1 MKQPPVTGT
10 EKREVVLTGIAASP
24 GIACGTAFE
33 YVKPEPVV
41 DERTLGDSAEVEGD
55 LERFERSIDKSSR
68 ELKKILS
75 FARQKVGDAKAR
87 ILEAQIMVLDDP
99 YLQNAIR
106 KRIREERKNVE
117 FVVHDEIT
125 KYATLM
131 MAARDEY
138 MHERAHDME
147 DLKNRIVRNL
157 HQETMTSKFDG
168 SHIVVAHNLT
178 TADTMILSRNQVLGY
193 ATDMGGVTS
202 HAALFSRSLKIPA
215 VVALGDITRSV
226 HSGDTVIIDG
236 YNGRVIVNPG
246 PDSMRAFE
254 ERRCT
259 MTAFEEKLAG
269 FRDLPATT
277 TDGHTVELSA
287 NIELSEE
294 LHYVVM
300 QGSQGVGLYRTE
312 SLLIGSDD
320 IPTEE
325 EQLTEYRRICDTIYP
340 GRVIMRTFDI
350 GGDKLASDTAEEANP
365 FLGWRGIRI
374 SLDRPEMFM
383 DQLRAMLRASTKK
396 NMAIMFPMITTL
408 AELRLAKQFVARAKS
423 DLRARKIKFDENIP
437 VGVMIEVPAA
447 AMNAS
452 ALAAEADFLSVGSN
466 DLVQY
471 MLAVDRGNSL
481 VASLYDEFDP
491 AVLVTLK
498 HVVNAGHKQKIWV
511 GICGGMAGNPIAA
524 PLLIGMGMDE
534 LSVVPAVL
542 PEIKK
547 IIRSVSYVSLQALAK
562 EALSK
567 GSGHEVKKLL
577 REFIA
582 REIPDIP
589 LGDTHGENRRT
600 ARP

>member
-1 MKQPPVTGT
+1 MTQSSHPNT
-10 EKREVVLTGIAASP
+10 EKKEVVLTGIAASP
-24 GIACGTAFE
+24 GIVCGTAFE

-41 DERTLGDSAEVEGD
+41 EERELADAEAVETDLDRFDRALG
-55 LERFERSIDKSSR
+55 KSSR
-68 ELKKILS
+68 ELKKILT

-99 YLQNAIR
+99 FLQNTIR

-117 FVVHDEIT
+117 FVVHDEIGR
-125 KYATLM
+125 YAKLM

-157 HQETMTSKFDG
+157 HLESMTSKFDG
-168 SHIVVAHNLT
+168 SHIIVAHNLT
-178 TADTMILSRNQVLGY
+178 TADTMILSRNEVLGY

-215 VVALGDITRSV
+215 VVALGDVTRAI
-226 HSGDTVIIDG
+226 HSGDIIILDG
-236 YNGRVIVNPG
+236 YSGRVVVNPG
-246 PDSMRAFE
+246 PASMRAYE
-254 ERRCT
+254 ERRRK
-259 MTAFEEKLAG
+259 MAEFEEKLAG
-269 FRDLPATT
+269 FKDLPATT

-287 NIELSEE
+287 NIELSDE

-312 SLLIGSDD
+312 SLLIGAED

-325 EQLTEYRRICDTIYP
+325 VQLSEYRRICDTIYP

-350 GGDKLASDTAEEANP
+350 GGDKLAPEMAEEDNP

-396 NMAIMFPMITTL
+396 NMAIMFPMVTTL
-408 AELRLAKQFVARAKS
+408 NELRLAKKFVEQAKS
-423 DLRARKIKFDENIP
+423 DLRALKIKFDENIP

-452 ALAAEADFLSVGSN
+452 ELAAEADFLSIGSN

-491 AVLVTLK
+491 AVLTTLK
-498 HVVNAGHKQKIWV
+498 HVVNAGHKRKIWV

-524 PLLIGMGMDE
+524 PLLIGLGMDE

-542 PEIKK
+542 PKIKK
-547 IIRSVSYVSLQALAK
+547 IIRSVSYVALQALAR

-567 GSGHEVKKLL
+567 RSGLEVKQLL
-577 REFIA
+577 RDFVA

-589 LGDTHGENRRT
+589 LED
-600 ARP
+600 ARGQNHPTVWP

>member
-1 MKQPPVTGT
+1 VRAGGGHGAGR
-10 EKREVVLTGIAASP
+10 REMVLTGIAASP
-24 GIACGTAFE
+24 GIVCGTAFE
-33 YVKPEPVV
+33 YVKQEPVV
-41 DERTLGDSAEVEGD
+41 EEKTLADGAAVEAD
-55 LERFERSIDKSSR
+55 LERFDRAVGKSSR
-68 ELKKILS
+68 ELVKILA
-75 FARQKVGDAKAR
+75 FARQKVGEAKAR

-99 YLQNAIR
+99 YLLDAIR

-117 FVVHDEIT
+117 FVVHDEIG
-125 KYATLM
+125 KYARLM

-157 HQETMTSKFDG
+157 HQETMTSRFDG

-178 TADTMILSRNQVLGY
+178 TADTMILSRNAVLGY

-202 HAALFSRSLKIPA
+202 HAALFARSLKIPA
-215 VVALGDITRSV
+215 VVALGDVTRSIQ
-226 HSGDTVIIDG
+226 SGDTVILDG
-236 YNGRVIVNPG
+236 YTGRLVVNPS
-246 PDSMRAFE
+246 PEAMCAYKERREKMAAFE
-254 ERRCT
+254 EQ
-259 MTAFEEKLAG
+259 LAG

-287 NIELSEE
+287 NIELSDE

-312 SLLIGSDD
+312 SLLISRDEL
-320 IPTEE
+320 PTEE
-325 EQLTEYRRICDTIYP
+325 EQLSEYKRISDTIYP

-350 GGDKLASDTAEEANP
+350 GGDKLASETAEEANP

-374 SLDRPEMFM
+374 SLDRPDMFM
-383 DQLRAMLRASTKK
+383 TQLRAMLRASTKK
-396 NMAIMFPMITTL
+396 NLAIMFPMVTTL
-408 AELRLAKQFVARAKS
+408 RELRLAKKFVEQAKAE
-423 DLRARKIKFDENIP
+423 LRARKIKFDERIP

-447 AMNAS
+447 ALNAAS
-452 ALAAEADFLSVGSN
+452 LAAEADFLSVGSN

-471 MLAVDRGNSL
+471 LLAVDRGNSL
-481 VASLYDEFDP
+481 VAPLYDEFHP
-491 AVLVTLK
+491 AVLTTLK

-511 GICGGMAGNPIAA
+511 GICGGMAGTPLAA

-547 IIRSVSYVSLQALAK
+547 IIRSVSYTSLQRLAA
-562 EALSK
+562 EALTRE
-567 GSGHEVKKLL
+567 SGEEVKTLL
-577 REFIA
+577 REFVMK
-582 REIPDIP
+582 EIPDIP
-589 LGDTHGENRRT
+589 LDDGRGGNHQGVW
-600 ARP
+600 P

>member
-1 MKQPPVTGT
+1 MTPPPHPEREKQ
-10 EKREVVLTGIAASP
+10 EVVLTGIAASP

-33 YVKPEPVV
+33 YLKPEPVV
-41 DERTLGDSAEVEGD
+41 EELTLPDAAAVEND
-55 LERFERSIDKSSR
+55 LERLDRALDKSSR

-99 YLQNAIR
+99 YLQDTIR

-117 FVVHDEIT
+117 FVIHDEISR
-125 KYATLM
+125 YAKLM

-147 DLKNRIVRNL
+147 DLKNRIIRNL

-178 TADTMILSRNQVLGY
+178 TADTMILSRNEVLGY

-215 VVALGDITRSV
+215 VVALGDVTRAV
-226 HSGDTVIIDG
+226 HSGDTVILDG
-236 YNGRVIVNPG
+236 YNGRLVINPG
-246 PDSMRAFE
+246 PASLRAYE
-254 ERRCT
+254 KRRRA
-259 MTAFEEKLAG
+259 MADFEEKLAG

-277 TDGHTVELSA
+277 TDGHTIELSA
-287 NIELSEE
+287 NIELSDE
-294 LHYVVM
+294 LTYVVM

-325 EQLTEYRRICDTIYP
+325 EQTAEYRRICDTIYP

-350 GGDKLASDTAEEANP
+350 GGDKLAPEMAEEANP

-396 NMAIMFPMITTL
+396 NMAIMFPMVTTL
-408 AELRLAKQFVARAKS
+408 NELRLAKKFVEQAKAE
-423 DLRARKIKFDENIP
+423 LRSRKIKFDEHIP

-447 AMNAS
+447 AMNAA

-491 AVLVTLK
+491 AVLATLK

-547 IIRSVSYVSLQALAK
+547 IIRSVSYASLQALAR
-562 EALSK
+562 EALAGES
-567 GSGHEVKKLL
+567 GSQVRRLL
-577 REFIA
+577 RDFII

-589 LGDTHGENRRT
+589 LDDSGDEHHRDAG
-600 ARP
+600 P

>member
-1 MKQPPVTGT
+1 MTGAPITGT
-10 EKREVVLTGIAASP
+10 EKKEVVLTGIAASP

-33 YVKPEPVV
+33 YLKPEPVV
-41 DERTLGDSAEVEGD
+41 EERTLPDAAAVQTD
-55 LERFERSIDKSSR
+55 LERFERSVDKSSR
-68 ELKKILS
+68 ELKKILA

-87 ILEAQIMVLDDP
+87 ILEAQLMVLDDP
-99 YLQNAIR
+99 YLREGIR
-106 KRIREERKNVE
+106 TRIREERKNVE
-117 FVVHDEIT
+117 FVVHDEIGR
-125 KYATLM
+125 YATLM

-147 DLKNRIVRNL
+147 DLRNRIVRNL

-178 TADTMILSRNQVLGY
+178 TADTMILSRNEVLGY

-202 HAALFSRSLKIPA
+202 HAAIFSRSLKIPA
-215 VVALGDITRSV
+215 VVALGDVTRAI
-226 HSGDTVIIDG
+226 HSGDMVIIDG

-246 PDSMRAFE
+246 PDTTRAYE
-254 ERRCT
+254 ERRST
-259 MTAFEEKLAG
+259 MTAFEKKLAEL
-269 FRDLPATT
+269 RDLPAAT

-287 NIELSEE
+287 NIELSDE
-294 LHYVVM
+294 LQYVVM

-325 EQLTEYRRICDTIYP
+325 DQLAEYRRICEAIYP

-396 NMAIMFPMITTL
+396 NVAIMFPMITTL
-408 AELRLAKQFVARAKS
+408 TELRLARKFVERAKS
-423 DLRARKIKFDENIP
+423 DLRSRKIAFDENIP

-547 IIRSVSYVSLQALAK
+547 IIRSVSYASLQDLAK
-562 EALSK
+562 DALSM
-567 GSGHEVKKLL
+567 GTGEEVKKLL
-577 REFIA
+577 RDFVA
-582 REIPDIP
+582 REVPDIP
-589 LGDTHGENRRT
+589 LEDSRGEDRRKT
-600 ARP
+600 RP